1 MKYLALTDGW
11 QFNRLL
17 KTKPQTATNGQSR
30 ILERV
35 HQIFPL
41 TLFPDELIVEE
52 LRVVWIRR
60 RGPWTSEIV
69 SIMATDIACVYAA
82 RGLIFGSLHIK
93 NVTGGPE
100 ICLGS
105 LLGKDAYKTR
115 NLIEGI
121 ALASRE
127 GLQLERT
134 ANLEKERN
142 AILRVGQ
149 VRSSFI

>member
-11 QFNRLL
+11 QFDRLI
-17 KTKPQTATNGQSR
+17 KTKSQTAANGQSR

-35 HQIFPL
+35 HQIFPM

-60 RGPWTSEIV
+60 RGPWTSELV
-69 SIMATDIACVYAA
+69 SIMATDIACVYAT

-93 NVTGGPE
+93 NITGGPE
-100 ICLGS
+100 ICLDS
-105 LLGKDAYKTR
+105 LLGRDAYKIR
-115 NLIEGI
+115 NLVEGI

-134 ANLEKERN
+134 VNLDKERN
-142 AILRVGQ
+142 EILRVGQ
-149 VRSSFI
+149 VRSSFV